1 MTMSDHPPVGVPP
14 PILFVSH
21 GAPTFALEPGNLG
34 ADLHKLGQTLLTS
47 TTTTST
53 LISSSPPSSIRA
65 ILVISAH
72 WQTSKS
78 NSVTIMTHPSP
89 PTLYDFGGFDDALYQ
104 LKYPASGPSQELVQR
119 TVECLSKAGWN
130 NVELDSKRGYD
141 HGAWVPLLHL
151 FPSHP
156 NTTIPVFQIS
166 MPRDLT
172 PSRAIELGQA
182 LAPLRYEAGVFIVG
196 SGGTTHN
203 LFEGLRNPMYAP
215 PSPKAMEFAMWVRKC
230 IRAKTMRRVW

>member
-1 MTMSDHPPVGVPP
+1 MSDHPPVGVPP